1 MTAKDIVIA
10 GTGLYTPSQG
20 ITNEELVNTFNQY
33 VDQFNEKNKQA
44 IEAGGVDALQHSS
57 VEFIEKASGIKHRYV
72 LDKEGLL
79 DPKVMHPLLTDRSDD
94 EPSWQCEMAVAA
106 AEEALAQ
113 SGLTVDDIDVV
124 IAACSNFQRS
134 YPAIAVE
141 VQTALGIDG
150 YAYDMNVACSSA
162 TFGIQAAINAIH
174 AGEAKT
180 VLVVNPEICSGH
192 LAWEDRDCHFIF
204 GDVCT
209 ATILQATDQAF
220 PGQWRVLG
228 TKLWTQFSNNIR
240 NNRGFLNRCDPV
252 NESARDKLFY
262 QNGRKV
268 FKEVCPQVAKHLV
281 SHAEQLD
288 IDIKALNC
296 LWLHQ
301 ANINMNHLIVS
312 KVLGREPDINE
323 APVILDQYANTSSAG
338 SLVAFHLHR
347 DHLKPG
353 DRGVLCSFGAGYSI
367 GSVFLEC
374 V

>member
-44 IEAGGVDALQHSS
+44 IEAGEVDALQHSS

-262 QNGRKV
+262 QNGRNV
-268 FKEVCPQVAKHLV
+268 FVGFLHER
-281 SHAEQLD
+281 HAVGSD
-288 IDIKALNC
+288 
-296 LWLHQ
+296 
-301 ANINMNHLIVS
+301 
-312 KVLGREPDINE
+312 R
-323 APVILDQYANTSSAG
+323 AG
-338 SLVAFHLHR
+338 CR
-347 DHLKPG
+347 TIPT
-353 DRGVLCSFGAGYSI
+353 RRR
-367 GSVFLEC
+367 
-374 V
+374 